1 MMRPKICVAI
11 PAYTLNQTLKAV
23 KRVGSP
29 DLIEI
34 RFDYRKET
42 IPLRGVR
49 AQTSTPLIATN
60 RCRSQGG
67 YAVEDEVSRVRL
79 VAEACEAGFE
89 YGDVELSSG
98 ILGKAL
104 QRIRDA
110 GSTSIVSSH
119 DHTRTPRTDEL
130 ATKHADAKKAG
141 ADIVKLVGTAEGPR
155 DNLFY
160 LEYLSRHPGNVSF
173 GMGAHGTLSR
183 VMSPLVGGAFTYAS
197 AESGEETASG
207 QLTLGEM
214 LCLYRA
220 MGVET

>member
-1 MMRPKICVAI
+1 MMKPRICVAI
-11 PAYTLNQTLKAV
+11 PAYTLSQTLRAV

-42 IPLRGVR
+42 IPPRAVR
-49 AQTSTPLIATN
+49 NHTSTPLIATN

-104 QRIRDA
+104 LRIRDA
-110 GSTSIVSSH
+110 GSMSIVSCH
-119 DHTRTPRTDEL
+119 DHTRTPNISEL
-130 ATKHADAKKAG
+130 IATHVKAETAG
-141 ADIVKLVGTAEGPR
+141 ADMVKLVGTAEDPR
-155 DNLFY
+155 DNLPY

-173 GMGAHGTLSR
+173 GMGPHGALSR

-207 QLTLGEM
+207 QFTLGEM

-220 MGVET
+220 MEVET